1 MKFVIGVAKIMF
13 MSPQI
18 IIFME
23 LIYNWLRTAFKE
35 LKKCE
40 KFPVGVYRHV
50 VHKV

>member
-1 MKFVIGVAKIMF
+1 

-23 LIYNWLRTAFKE
+23 YVDNWLRMDSKE

-40 KFPVGVYRHV
+40 KFPVGGL
-50 VHKV
+50 